1 MMEAKR
7 PKPEELF
14 TRYGLAMRSEA
25 RPRGTLK
32 VFLGAA
38 PGVGKTYAMLLEG
51 RRLKAEGRDVIVGFV
66 EPHGRME
73 TIAQIGDLELI
84 PRRVMHYRGR
94 DLEEMDTEAV
104 LARAPDIAIVDEL
117 AHTNPRGSA
126 REKRYEDI
134 EVLRAAGINILSAVN
149 IQHLESLTD
158 VVYGITGVQVRETV
172 PDRILDDATEVQFVD
187 LPIQTL
193 IDRLERGHIYPPE
206 RARQARE
213 HFFRAGNLTALRE
226 VALRRTAAGVNDQL
240 ERYMHE
246 HAIDD
251 VWPAAERI
259 LALFDH
265 RGSGD
270 AITRQAWRFASALQ
284 GDLVVVAIVPPGG
297 VAALPSAQRAL
308 IERHL
313 QLAKDLGAETRL
325 VEGTLTAEIAAAQ
338 IREENALVVVIGHK
352 PEDRWRRAFRPSVI
366 DDLLKLVD
374 GVSILVVEQN

>member
-1 MMEAKR
+1 
-7 PKPEELF
+7 
-14 TRYGLAMRSEA
+14 
-25 RPRGTLK
+25 
-32 VFLGAA
+32 
-38 PGVGKTYAMLLEG
+38 
-51 RRLKAEGRDVIVGFV
+51 V
-66 EPHGRME
+66 E
-73 TIAQIGDLELI
+73 
-84 PRRVMHYRGR
+84 
-94 DLEEMDTEAV
+94 
-104 LARAPDIAIVDEL
+104 
-117 AHTNPRGSA
+117 
-126 REKRYEDI
+126 
-134 EVLRAAGINILSAVN
+134 
-149 IQHLESLTD
+149 
-158 VVYGITGVQVRETV
+158 VRETV